1 MKKILFFFSLFLI
14 LAKTSFAQSDTKPT
28 DANFK
33 NISPFSFSYYTTDN
47 TVWIYLTSQY
57 GWRKLATARG
67 LYHSID
73 SLAALGYTKV
83 KVDSLLSLK
92 LNLADSLNKYI
103 TPTYLNNQLN
113 LKVDKITGKKLSTK
127 DYTNTDSLKL
137 VGLNK
142 SLYRYWTVH
151 ETYDSLL
158 NKPTIPDISV
168 KKDKNDTITSTGYYT
183 NYKALSKKDK
193 SDSTATDGYVRRD
206 RLASTI
212 LSFKLKN
219 DSVVGSGFY
228 TNYKAL
234 SKKDKSDST
243 ATDGYVRRDRLTSSL
258 ATKLNYRTFGSAANS
273 STSDFE
279 PANTNIQ
286 GHIARTDNPHSVT
299 KTQVGLANVD
309 NTTDVGKPVSTAQ
322 QNALNLKLNLSDSA
336 AMLAHYAK
344 IALVNTKMD
353 HSDSTATD
361 GYVRRDRLTSSLAT
375 KISNTAIG
383 ANNGVASLD
392 ASGHV
397 PLTQMDA
404 SLLGSVSY
412 QGTYDASNNT
422 PTLPS
427 AVGNK
432 GKYYTIS
439 AAGTQQSIAFS
450 IGDWI
455 VSNGTI
461 WQQVYNNNKVVSVNG
476 QLGVVTLTTANVAA
490 STDKNYVT
498 DAKITVLNNTTNT
511 NSGDN
516 AVNSLYSGLVSNVT
530 HNGDVTNSTNAA
542 ALSVVKI
549 QGYAIQSGAPTAGD
563 FLRSDGTTWNHV
575 AIVNA
580 DVPTLYKVETFA
592 EAAAGSTGQV
602 NTLTNT
608 PKAVTAV
615 QVSLNGGVLKPSQYT
630 VSTNTVRVSIPVYQ
644 YDSVTVSYTF

>member
-1 MKKILFFFSLFLI
+1 MKKL
-14 LAKTSFAQSDTKPT
+14 LAFVLLMCLSINIFAQSTPVGISRV
-28 DANFK
+28 ANA
-33 NISPFSFSYYTTDN
+33 TTAFN
-47 TVWIYLTSQY
+47 SNLPV
-57 GWRKLATARG
+57 GWQVINLATAE
-67 LYHSID
+67 IWEVK
-73 SLAALGYTKV
+73 LASSGVLGSNTLTTAASSFQLV
-83 KVDSLLSLK
+83 NQDISGK
-92 LNLADSLNKYI
+92 LNISDTTNMLA
-103 TPTYLNNQLN
+103 
-113 LKVDKITGKKLSTK
+113 
-127 DYTNTDSLKL
+127 
-137 VGLNK
+137 
-142 SLYRYWTVH
+142 
-151 ETYDSLL
+151 
-158 NKPTIPDISV
+158 
-168 KKDKNDTITSTGYYT
+168 
-183 NYKALSKKDK
+183 NYKTALN
-193 SDSTATDGYVRRD
+193 AR
-206 RLASTI
+206 
-212 LSFKLKN
+212 KL
-219 DSVVGSGFY
+219 
-228 TNYKAL
+228 
-234 SKKDKSDST
+234 KSDST

-299 KTQVGLANVD
+299 KTQVGLGNAD
-309 NTTDVGKPVSTAQ
+309 NTSDVNKPVSTAQ

-353 HSDSTATD
+353 HNDSTATD

-375 KISNTAIG
+375 KVSNTAIG

-422 PTLPS
+422 PILPS

-461 WQQVYNNNKVVSVNG
+461 WQQVDNNNKVVSVNG

-516 AVNSLYSGLVSNVT
+516 AVNSLYLGLV
-530 HNGDVTNSTNAA
+530 TNATHTGDA
-542 ALSVVKI
+542 TGATALSVVKI
-549 QGYAIQSGAPTAGD
+549 QGIAVDNTAPSTGD
-563 FLRSDGTTWNHV
+563 FFRNDGTTWKHV

-592 EAAAGSTGQV
+592 EAASGSTGQV

-608 PKAVTAV
+608 PKGATAV

-630 VSTNTVRVSIPVYQ
+630 VSTNTVQVSIPVYQ
-644 YDSVTVSYTF
+644 YDAIVISYCF